1 MEPFRHEQIHEF
13 ITTMNRRI
21 FIKKGSILL
30 ASGFLLR
37 FAQGMPSRKNS
48 WSLLHTNDFHSRF
61 LPFPATHKRHANQ
74 GGIARLTQLV
84 NNLRE
89 QHEHVTLFDSGDVF
103 QGTPYFNV
111 FKGHP
116 ELDWMQRMQY
126 DATTLGNHD
135 FDMGVD
141 HLFTLRKKYNTPT
154 LLINYNFEQGSDL
167 GVIQP
172 YKIIDRGPVKIGVTG
187 ISIDLLGLQ
196 GETNRGSFEYFDP
209 IERLQEQVNFLRKN
223 KNCDAV
229 VVLSHLGFKYNSD
242 KIDDVKLAERTDG
255 IDVILG
261 GHTHTFLDEPLVLK
275 NKSGKKVVINQA
287 GWAGLKLGH
296 LQFEY

>member
-1 MEPFRHEQIHEF
+1 
-13 ITTMNRRI
+13 MNRRI
-21 FIKKGSILL
+21 FLKNSAVLL
-30 ASGFLLR
+30 ASGFLMRYAHALS
-37 FAQGMPSRKNS
+37 PRKNT
-48 WSLLHTNDFHSRF
+48 WSILHTNDFHSRF
-61 LPFPATHKRHANQ
+61 LPFAATHKRHANQ

-84 NNLRE
+84 SELRQ

-116 ELDWMQRMQY
+116 ELQWMQRMEY

-135 FDMGVD
+135 FDMGVE
-141 HLFTLRKKYNTPT
+141 HVFSLRKPYITPT
-154 LLINYNFEQGSDL
+154 LLINYTYEKDSDL

-172 YKIIDRGPVKIGVTG
+172 YKIIEKGPIRIGVTG
-187 ISIDLLGLQ
+187 VSIDLVGLQ
-196 GETNRGSFEYFDP
+196 GETNRGSFAYFDP
-209 IERLQEQVNFLRKN
+209 VEKLQEQVNFLRKN
-223 KNCDAV
+223 KNCNAV
-229 VVLSHLGFKYNSD
+229 VVLSHLGYQYSSE
-242 KIDDVKLAERTDG
+242 KIDDIKLAQRTEG

-261 GHTHTFLDEPLVLK
+261 GHTHTFLDEPTVVK
-275 NKSGKKVVINQA
+275 NRAGKKVVINQA

>member
-1 MEPFRHEQIHEF
+1 
-13 ITTMNRRI
+13 MNRRI
-21 FIKKGSILL
+21 FLKNSTILL
-30 ASGFLLR
+30 ASGFLMRYAHALS
-37 FAQGMPSRKNS
+37 PRKNT
-48 WSLLHTNDFHSRF
+48 WSILHTNDFHSRF
-61 LPFPATHKRHANQ
+61 LPFPSNHRRYSNQ
-74 GGIARLTQLV
+74 GGIARLTDLV
-84 NNLRE
+84 GKIKQ

-116 ELDWMQRMQY
+116 ELQWMQRMGY

-135 FDMGVD
+135 FDMGVE
-141 HLFTLRKKYNTPT
+141 HVFALRKQYNTPT
-154 LLINYNFEQGSDL
+154 LLLNYSFDKGSDH

-172 YKIIDRGPVKIGVTG
+172 YKIIEKGPVRIGVTG
-187 ISIDLLGLQ
+187 VCIDLIGLQ
-196 GETNRGSFEYFDP
+196 GETNRGSFRYFDP
-209 IERLQEQVNFLRKN
+209 VEKLQEQVNFLRKK

-229 VVLSHLGFKYNSD
+229 VVLSHLGYQYQSE
-242 KIDDVKLAERTDG
+242 KIDDFKMAQRTEG

-261 GHTHTFLDEPLVLK
+261 GHTHTFLDEPTVLK
-275 NKSGKKVVINQA
+275 NKAGKKVIINQA

>member
-1 MEPFRHEQIHEF
+1 
-13 ITTMNRRI
+13 MNRRI
-21 FIKKGSILL
+21 FLKNSTILL
-30 ASGFLLR
+30 ASGFLMR
-37 FAQGMPSRKNS
+37 YAHAISPRKNT
-48 WSLLHTNDFHSRF
+48 WSILHTNDFHSRF
-61 LPFPATHKRHANQ
+61 LPFPSNHRRYANQ
-74 GGIARLTQLV
+74 GGIARLTDLV
-84 NNLRE
+84 GKIKQ

-116 ELDWMQRMQY
+116 ELQWMQRMGY

-135 FDMGVD
+135 FDMGVE
-141 HLFTLRKKYNTPT
+141 HVFALRKQYNTPT
-154 LLINYNFEQGSDL
+154 LLLNYSFDKGSDH

-172 YKIIDRGPVKIGVTG
+172 YKIIEKGPVRIGVTG
-187 ISIDLLGLQ
+187 VCIDLIGLQ
-196 GETNRGSFEYFDP
+196 GETNRGSFRYFDP
-209 IERLQEQVNFLRKN
+209 VEKLQEQVNFLRKK

-229 VVLSHLGFKYNSD
+229 VVLSHLGYQYQSE
-242 KIDDVKLAERTDG
+242 KIDDLKMAQRTEG

-261 GHTHTFLDEPLVLK
+261 GHTHTFLDEPTVLK
-275 NKSGKKVVINQA
+275 NKAGKKVIINQA

>member
-1 MEPFRHEQIHEF
+1 
-13 ITTMNRRI
+13 MNRRI
-21 FIKKGSILL
+21 FLKNSTILL
-30 ASGFLLR
+30 ASGFLMRYAHALS
-37 FAQGMPSRKNS
+37 PRKNT
-48 WSLLHTNDFHSRF
+48 WSILHTNDFHSRF
-61 LPFPATHKRHANQ
+61 LPFPSNHRRYSNQ
-74 GGIARLTQLV
+74 GGIARLTDLV
-84 NNLRE
+84 GKIKQ

-116 ELDWMQRMQY
+116 ELQWMQRMGY

-135 FDMGVD
+135 FDMGVE
-141 HLFTLRKKYNTPT
+141 HVFALRKQYNTPT
-154 LLINYNFEQGSDL
+154 LLLNYSFDEGSDH

-172 YKIIDRGPVKIGVTG
+172 YKIIEKGPVRIGVTG
-187 ISIDLLGLQ
+187 VCIDLIGLQ
-196 GETNRGSFEYFDP
+196 GETNRGSFRYFDP
-209 IERLQEQVNFLRKN
+209 VEKLQEQVNFLRKK

-229 VVLSHLGFKYNSD
+229 VVLSHLGYQYQSE
-242 KIDDVKLAERTDG
+242 KIDDFKMAQRTEG

-261 GHTHTFLDEPLVLK
+261 GHTHTFLDEPTVLK
-275 NKSGKKVVINQA
+275 NKAGKKVIINQA

>member
-1 MEPFRHEQIHEF
+1 
-13 ITTMNRRI
+13 MNRRI
-21 FIKKGSILL
+21 FLKNSAVLL
-30 ASGFLLR
+30 ASGFLMRYAHAL
-37 FAQGMPSRKNS
+37 APRKNT
-48 WSLLHTNDFHSRF
+48 WSILHTNDFHSRF
-61 LPFPATHKRHANQ
+61 LPFAATHKRHANQ

-84 NNLRE
+84 SELRQ

-116 ELDWMQRMQY
+116 ELQWMQRMEY

-135 FDMGVD
+135 FDMGVE
-141 HLFTLRKKYNTPT
+141 HVFSLRKQYNTPT
-154 LLINYNFEQGSDL
+154 LLINYTYEKDSDL

-172 YKIIDRGPVKIGVTG
+172 YKIIEKGPVRIGVTG
-187 ISIDLLGLQ
+187 VSIDLVGLQ
-196 GETNRGSFEYFDP
+196 GETNRGSFSYFDP
-209 IERLQEQVNFLRKN
+209 VEKLQEQVNFLRKN
-223 KNCDAV
+223 KNCNAV
-229 VVLSHLGFKYNSD
+229 VVLSHLGYQYSNE
-242 KIDDVKLAERTDG
+242 KIDDMKLAQRTEG

-261 GHTHTFLDEPLVLK
+261 GHTHTFLDEPTVVK
-275 NKSGKKVVINQA
+275 NKAGKKVVINQA

>member
-1 MEPFRHEQIHEF
+1 
-13 ITTMNRRI
+13 MNRRI
-21 FIKKGSILL
+21 FLKNSTILL
-30 ASGFLLR
+30 ASGFLMRYAHALS
-37 FAQGMPSRKNS
+37 PRKNT
-48 WSLLHTNDFHSRF
+48 WSILHTNDFHSRF
-61 LPFPATHKRHANQ
+61 LPFPSNHRRYANQ
-74 GGIARLTQLV
+74 GGIARLTDLV
-84 NNLRE
+84 GKIKQ

-116 ELDWMQRMQY
+116 ELQWMQRMGY

-135 FDMGVD
+135 FDMGVE
-141 HLFTLRKKYNTPT
+141 HVFALRKQYNTPT
-154 LLINYNFEQGSDL
+154 LLLNYSFDKGSDH

-172 YKIIDRGPVKIGVTG
+172 YKIIEKGPVRIGVTG
-187 ISIDLLGLQ
+187 VCIDLIGLQ
-196 GETNRGSFEYFDP
+196 GETNRGSFRYFDP
-209 IERLQEQVNFLRKN
+209 VEKLQEQVNFLRKK

-229 VVLSHLGFKYNSD
+229 VVLSHLGYQYQSE
-242 KIDDVKLAERTDG
+242 KIDDLKMAQRTEG

-261 GHTHTFLDEPLVLK
+261 GHTHTFLDEPTVLK
-275 NKSGKKVVINQA
+275 NKAGKKVIINQA

>member
-1 MEPFRHEQIHEF
+1 
-13 ITTMNRRI
+13 MNRRI
-21 FIKKGSILL
+21 FLKNSAVLL
-30 ASGFLLR
+30 ASGFLMRYAHAL
-37 FAQGMPSRKNS
+37 APRKNT
-48 WSLLHTNDFHSRF
+48 WSILHTNDFHSRF
-61 LPFPATHKRHANQ
+61 LPFAATHKRHANQ

-84 NNLRE
+84 SELRQ

-116 ELDWMQRMQY
+116 ELQWMQRMEY

-135 FDMGVD
+135 FDMGVE
-141 HLFTLRKKYNTPT
+141 HVFSLRKQYNTPT
-154 LLINYNFEQGSDL
+154 LLINYSYEKDSDL

-172 YKIIDRGPVKIGVTG
+172 YKIIEKGPVRIGVTG
-187 ISIDLLGLQ
+187 VSIDLVGLQ
-196 GETNRGSFEYFDP
+196 GETNRGSFAYFDP
-209 IERLQEQVNFLRKN
+209 VEKLQEQVNFLRKN
-223 KNCDAV
+223 KNCNAV
-229 VVLSHLGFKYNSD
+229 VVLSHLGYQYSSE
-242 KIDDVKLAERTDG
+242 KIDDIKLAQRTEG

-261 GHTHTFLDEPLVLK
+261 GHTHTFLDEPTVVK
-275 NKSGKKVVINQA
+275 NRAVKKVVINQA

>member
-1 MEPFRHEQIHEF
+1 MRYAHA
-13 ITTMNRRI
+13 
-21 FIKKGSILL
+21 L
-30 ASGFLLR
+30 A
-37 FAQGMPSRKNS
+37 PRKNT
-48 WSLLHTNDFHSRF
+48 WSILHTNDFHSRF
-61 LPFPATHKRHANQ
+61 LPFAATHKRHANQ

-84 NNLRE
+84 SELRQ

-116 ELDWMQRMQY
+116 ELQWMQRMEY

-135 FDMGVD
+135 FDMGVE
-141 HLFTLRKKYNTPT
+141 HVFSLRKQYNTPT
-154 LLINYNFEQGSDL
+154 LLINYTYEKDSDL

-172 YKIIDRGPVKIGVTG
+172 YKIIEKGPIRIGVTG
-187 ISIDLLGLQ
+187 VSIDLVGLQ
-196 GETNRGSFEYFDP
+196 GETNRGSFAYFDP
-209 IERLQEQVNFLRKN
+209 VEKLQEQVNFLRKN
-223 KNCDAV
+223 KNCNAV
-229 VVLSHLGFKYNSD
+229 VVLSHLGYQYSSE
-242 KIDDVKLAERTDG
+242 KIDDIKLAQRTEG

-261 GHTHTFLDEPLVLK
+261 GHTHTFLDEPTVVK
-275 NKSGKKVVINQA
+275 NRAGKKVVINQA

>member
-1 MEPFRHEQIHEF
+1 
-13 ITTMNRRI
+13 MNRRI
-21 FIKKGSILL
+21 FLKNSTILL
-30 ASGFLLR
+30 ASGFLMRYAHALS
-37 FAQGMPSRKNS
+37 PRKNT
-48 WSLLHTNDFHSRF
+48 WSILHTNDFHSRF
-61 LPFPATHKRHANQ
+61 LPFPSNHRRYSNQ
-74 GGIARLTQLV
+74 GGIARLTDLV
-84 NNLRE
+84 GKIKQ

-116 ELDWMQRMQY
+116 ELQWMQRMGY

-135 FDMGVD
+135 FDMGVE
-141 HLFTLRKKYNTPT
+141 HVFALRKQYNTPT
-154 LLINYNFEQGSDL
+154 LLLNYSFDKGSDH

-172 YKIIDRGPVKIGVTG
+172 YKIIEKGPVRIGVTG
-187 ISIDLLGLQ
+187 VCIDLIGLQ
-196 GETNRGSFEYFDP
+196 GETNRGSFRYFDP
-209 IERLQEQVNFLRKN
+209 VEKLQEQVNFLRKK

-229 VVLSHLGFKYNSD
+229 VVLSHLGYQYQSE
-242 KIDDVKLAERTDG
+242 KIDDLKMAQRTEG

-261 GHTHTFLDEPLVLK
+261 GHTHTFLDEPTVLK
-275 NKSGKKVVINQA
+275 NKAGKKVIINQA

>member
-1 MEPFRHEQIHEF
+1 
-13 ITTMNRRI
+13 MNRRI
-21 FIKKGSILL
+21 FLKNSAVLL
-30 ASGFLLR
+30 ASGFLMRYAHALS
-37 FAQGMPSRKNS
+37 PRKNT
-48 WSLLHTNDFHSRF
+48 WSILHTNDFHSRF
-61 LPFPATHKRHANQ
+61 LPFAATHKRHANQ

-84 NNLRE
+84 SELRQ

-116 ELDWMQRMQY
+116 ELQWMQRMEY

-135 FDMGVD
+135 FDMGVE
-141 HLFTLRKKYNTPT
+141 HVFSLRKQYKTPT
-154 LLINYNFEQGSDL
+154 LLINYTYEKDSDL

-172 YKIIDRGPVKIGVTG
+172 YKIIEKGPIRIGVTG
-187 ISIDLLGLQ
+187 VSIDLVGLQ
-196 GETNRGSFEYFDP
+196 GETNRGSFAYFDP
-209 IERLQEQVNFLRKN
+209 VEKLQEQVNFLRRN
-223 KNCDAV
+223 KNCNAV
-229 VVLSHLGFKYNSD
+229 VVLSHLGYQYSSE
-242 KIDDVKLAERTDG
+242 KIDDIKLAQRTEG

-261 GHTHTFLDEPLVLK
+261 GHTHTFLDEPTVVK
-275 NKSGKKVVINQA
+275 NKAGKKVVINQA

>member
-1 MEPFRHEQIHEF
+1 
-13 ITTMNRRI
+13 MNRRI
-21 FIKKGSILL
+21 FLKNSAVLL
-30 ASGFLLR
+30 ASGFLMRYAHALS
-37 FAQGMPSRKNS
+37 PRKNT
-48 WSLLHTNDFHSRF
+48 WSILHTNDFHSRF
-61 LPFPATHKRHANQ
+61 LPFAATHKRHANQ

-84 NNLRE
+84 SELRQ

-116 ELDWMQRMQY
+116 ELQWMQRMEY

-135 FDMGVD
+135 FDMGVE
-141 HLFTLRKKYNTPT
+141 HVFSLRKQYNTPT
-154 LLINYNFEQGSDL
+154 LLINYTYEKDSDL

-172 YKIIDRGPVKIGVTG
+172 YKIIEKGPVKIGVTG
-187 ISIDLLGLQ
+187 VSIDLVGLQ
-196 GETNRGSFEYFDP
+196 GETNRGSFAYFDP
-209 IERLQEQVNFLRKN
+209 VEKLQEQVNFLRRN
-223 KNCDAV
+223 KNCNAV
-229 VVLSHLGFKYNSD
+229 VVLSHLGYQYSSE
-242 KIDDVKLAERTDG
+242 KIDDIKLAQRTEG

-261 GHTHTFLDEPLVLK
+261 GHTNTFLDEPTVVK
-275 NKSGKKVVINQA
+275 NKAGKKVVINQA

>member
-1 MEPFRHEQIHEF
+1 
-13 ITTMNRRI
+13 MNRRI
-21 FIKKGSILL
+21 FLKNSTILL
-30 ASGFLLR
+30 ASGFLMRYAHALS
-37 FAQGMPSRKNS
+37 PRKNT
-48 WSLLHTNDFHSRF
+48 WSILHTNDFHSRF
-61 LPFPATHKRHANQ
+61 LPFPSNHRRYSNQ
-74 GGIARLTQLV
+74 GGIARLTDLV
-84 NNLRE
+84 GKIKQ

-116 ELDWMQRMQY
+116 ELQWMQRMGY

-135 FDMGVD
+135 FDMGVE
-141 HLFTLRKKYNTPT
+141 HVFALRKQYNTPT
-154 LLINYNFEQGSDL
+154 LLLNYSFDEGSDH

-172 YKIIDRGPVKIGVTG
+172 YKIIEKGPVRIGVTG
-187 ISIDLLGLQ
+187 VCIDLIGLQ
-196 GETNRGSFEYFDP
+196 GETNRGSFRYFDP
-209 IERLQEQVNFLRKN
+209 VEKLQEQVNFLRKK

-229 VVLSHLGFKYNSD
+229 VVLSHLGYQYQSE
-242 KIDDVKLAERTDG
+242 KIDDLKMAQRTEG

-261 GHTHTFLDEPLVLK
+261 GHTHTFLDEPTVLK
-275 NKSGKKVVINQA
+275 NKAGKKVIINQA